1 MFSKILSVA
10 LLAVYVQAQGH
21 YQQGPANSYVLLS
34 QTGGHSL
41 GGGSSQGL
49 GGYASS
55 LGLGAYAG
63 SSLGGGYGGSS
74 GGHGGSS
81 YISYSQGSS
90 GGSLGLGG
98 SSLGG
103 SIGHAVPVIVN
114 TVQTAS
120 HHEEPYH
127 HPKYAFKYGVED
139 KHTGDIKQQEET
151 RDGDVVKGSYS
162 LHEPDGTILTV
173 HYTADKKSGFNAV
186 VQRQGHAAHPQHSGH
201 H

>member
-1 MFSKILSVA
+1 MQILSVA

-21 YQQGPANSYVLLS
+21 YQQGHANSYVLLS

-120 HHEEPYH
+120 HHEEPYVSTTES
-127 HPKYAFKYGVED
+127 FS
-139 KHTGDIKQQEET
+139 TF
-151 RDGDVVKGSYS
+151 S
-162 LHEPDGTILTV
+162 
-173 HYTADKKSGFNAV
+173 
-186 VQRQGHAAHPQHSGH
+186 
-201 H
+201 